1 MKSVICTAACLLMLL
16 SLNACVSSSTETD
29 PRKGGLFGYN
39 PKAYEKRI
47 EERKAILA
55 DTESDTQSAK
65 LESRKLD
72 ETRQEKQAR
81 YEAMKTRLAALY
93 SESGKL
99 QQQLEQAKT
108 ANARQEQELKRLQDQ
123 VAALRTDTI
132 KVNTS
137 SASDSAKQETIKQL
151 QQKMDTLL
159 KEAADLSSL

>member
-72 ETRQEKQAR
+72 ETLLPGVPVLRSPRAAR
-81 YEAMKTRLAALY
+81 ARMSSIKPLGCAASTRA
-93 SESGKL
+93 
-99 QQQLEQAKT
+99 
-108 ANARQEQELKRLQDQ
+108 
-123 VAALRTDTI
+123 
-132 KVNTS
+132 
-137 SASDSAKQETIKQL
+137 SAGNGVRRDAS
-151 QQKMDTLL
+151 
-159 KEAADLSSL
+159 